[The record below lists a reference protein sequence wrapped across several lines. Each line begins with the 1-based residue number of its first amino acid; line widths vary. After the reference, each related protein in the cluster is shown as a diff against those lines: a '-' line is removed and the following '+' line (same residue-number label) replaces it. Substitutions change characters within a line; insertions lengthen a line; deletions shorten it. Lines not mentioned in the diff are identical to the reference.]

1 MGGFMND
8 SDEWLDGEES
18 KLTEEEIQ
26 KKATEY
32 QKSIGLVS
40 KIVDGKLVY
49 VDPDGVQYQEAQLA
63 EQKEK
68 LESQAEKIRDQE
80 EEISKLFD

>member
-1 MGGFMND
+1 MGGFMNND
-8 SDEWLDGEES
+8 DDWLDGEES
-18 KLTEEEIQ
+18 KLTEEELQ
-26 KKATEY
+26 KKVFDY

-49 VDPDGVQYQEAQLA
+49 LDPDGVQYQEHQLA
-63 EQKEK
+63 EQKEIID
-68 LESQAEKIRDQE
+68 EQADKIRDLE

>member
-8 SDEWLDGEES
+8 DEWLENQE
-18 KLTEEEIQ
+18 TQQ
-26 KKATEY
+26 KAIEY

>member
-8 SDEWLDGEES
+8 SDEWLENEE
-18 KLTEEEIQ
+18 TQEEIQ
-26 KKATEY
+26 KKAIEY

-68 LESQAEKIRDQE
+68 LESQAEKIKDQE